1 MGYFYSLGVNFN
13 ERELAEKCNQKV
25 KNFEIKLTDD
35 SIVEVNTYVYEEK
48 LIDGKFRYQS
58 QIFPEGMQ
66 CSTGNR
72 KLLSKPYFYE
82 IRNKLYSFLYELD
95 MEFNYAFYEFAGADC
110 FLDED
115 VVEQINKFGIGTT
128 EKDKNASFMGF
139 FNVDYYLPKRHL
151 DGLILSERMFSN
163 IEDKNSFE
171 EFKNKYMWLP
181 FDYK

>member
-1 MGYFYSLGVNFN
+1 
-13 ERELAEKCNQKV
+13 
-25 KNFEIKLTDD
+25 
-35 SIVEVNTYVYEEK
+35 
-48 LIDGKFRYQS
+48 
-58 QIFPEGMQ
+58 
-66 CSTGNR
+66 
-72 KLLSKPYFYE
+72 
-82 IRNKLYSFLYELD
+82 
-95 MEFNYAFYEFAGADC
+95 MEFNYAFYEFEGADC